1 MFENLFRFRFI
12 YDWVSEHWNITQDI
26 SIRGAGNGVKD
37 TDWEWLL
44 VGRQSRCE
52 EWAGRSEGRTLCW
65 CLNISVFYV
74 WAFNWILNRPDRVW
88 QRVRRCRIQLLSQIN
103 YPHLTRSQYDREVLS
118 HQPSTMLKLVL
129 INHQQHLIMKSWL
142 KYFHPT
148 KLSPT
153 ISMWFKQD
161 LLLPFGLN

>member
-44 VGRQSRCE
+44 VGRQSRCG
-52 EWAGRSEGRTLCW
+52 EWVGRSEGRTLCW

-88 QRVRRCRIQLLSQIN
+88 RAAGSSYYHRLTTLISPGHNMTEKCSHTNLQPCWSLSSSTINNIWSWRVGWNILIQQNSLQPFPCDLNKIYCCLL
-103 YPHLTRSQYDREVLS
+103 D
-118 HQPSTMLKLVL
+118 
-129 INHQQHLIMKSWL
+129 
-142 KYFHPT
+142 
-148 KLSPT
+148 
-153 ISMWFKQD
+153 
-161 LLLPFGLN
+161 